1 MKWRSEVNPVLSGAV
16 KLTLCEAP
24 TRKTGPDYNYG
35 NSVLFA
41 LTSPASHVTTGLRL
55 CLLAYRTGVNFCVF
69 LANRGEREASA
80 KRELRVRGGASRSP
94 RFRLCS
100 PEIRKKF
107 LQAIVLIRE
116 DLTCVLVWS
125 SGLVLEHSTSRAP
138 VCRSTN

>member
-69 LANRGEREASA
+69 LANRGEREARIACEGRSLA
-80 KRELRVRGGASRSP
+80 LASLSP
-94 RFRLCS
+94 LL
-100 PEIRKKF
+100 P
-107 LQAIVLIRE
+107 
-116 DLTCVLVWS
+116 
-125 SGLVLEHSTSRAP
+125 
-138 VCRSTN
+138 